1 MHLRRKPIH
10 GVLVRAA
17 SVAAAP
23 LAQVRLADVKK
34 VK

>member
-1 MHLRRKPIH
+1 MNLRRKAIH

-17 SVAAAP
+17 SVASAP
-23 LAQVRLADVKK
+23 VAQVRLADVKK